1 MLHKILLKI
10 PLGLCTLIFETIVF
24 LFEKYNDKE
33 TKYTKCM
40 ESIFIYGYETI
51 DILRFSSHYFF
62 HCKLDLKHF
71 YGTMFKK
78 TRTFVVTD
86 LSTEYL
92 TLE

>member
-1 MLHKILLKI
+1 
-10 PLGLCTLIFETIVF
+10 
-24 LFEKYNDKE
+24 
-33 TKYTKCM
+33 M

-71 YGTMFKK
+71 YGTMFIK